1 MSLTDLKVKND
12 VHNQIVH
19 DVIRTRS
26 RIFSVTVIICL
37 KIHIV
42 QFLLF
47 RLAWLYI
54 LILCLGDLNVFCTAL
69 TCIVY
74 QVSLQGYMSS
84 PSVLLLFCSLL
95 WSVFINSVCS
105 CPFPLYYGLVID
117 LWPLIT
123 SWYILILLKLFGICD
138 NKNQKLEHRVKNVT
152 NAGRNSRKCNQHEE
166 IVKNVTRTGRNSRKC
181 N

>member
-12 VHNQIVH
+12 VYNQIVH

-26 RIFSVTVIICL
+26 KIFSVTIIICL

-42 QFLLF
+42 QFLFF

-69 TCIVY
+69 ICIVY

-84 PSVLLLFCSLL
+84 PSVLLLFFSLL

-105 CPFPLYYGLVID
+105 CPFSSLLWFGYWFMAFDHILVHSD
-117 LWPLIT
+117 FTKAVWHM
-123 SWYILILLKLFGICD
+123 W
-138 NKNQKLEHRVKNVT
+138 
-152 NAGRNSRKCNQHEE
+152 
-166 IVKNVTRTGRNSRKC
+166 
-181 N
+181 